1 MSFAGATIR
10 AALVGCIALA
20 SARKSADAGESAKPQ
35 EPGATEAS
43 VAPSSVSEVVASL
56 RAAAKKAETRERDAV
71 PSPLAPRAAPVI
83 QILDQLRW
91 IQHRI
96 VPRETLQQIASR
108 YRVEEVWVRRWNDL
122 PETGEIKLKKNAR
135 LKIRTDRIPPPRK
148 KVTHVVK
155 EGETWW
161 RIAVAHGVD
170 SRDLRAYNW
179 GVGKLAPGK
188 ELVVWEDPIVASAI
202 ASHEPVAGSGIDVRP
217 GGVSI
222 GSPNDGR
229 LVNGVR
235 LPGSEL
241 YTLRRPRSAY
251 GTSHAVRQV
260 VAAMEQFRAQAGYAH
275 QVNIVAMS
283 RPRGGPLGEH
293 KSHRSGRDIDIRL
306 PLRTTV
312 PRSLYP
318 KPWRVDW
325 LATWELLRAFA
336 DTGEVVYIFL
346 DYRLQRRVYK
356 AAKAAGVSQE
366 VLDRVLQWPR
376 GSRSSRGV
384 VRHSHGHVAHF
395 HVRFRCGPIEVE
407 CIE

>member
-1 MSFAGATIR
+1 
-10 AALVGCIALA
+10 
-20 SARKSADAGESAKPQ
+20 
-35 EPGATEAS
+35 
-43 VAPSSVSEVVASL
+43 VAPKEPASTQAPVVA
-56 RAAAKKAETRERDAV
+56 AVGVTEKNAETRERDVV
-71 PSPLAPRAAPVI
+71 PSPLAPRPAPVI
-83 QILDQLRW
+83 ELLDRPRW
-91 IQHRI
+91 IKHRI
-96 VPRETLQQIASR
+96 VPRESLAQIASR
-108 YRVEEVWVRRWNDL
+108 YAVEEVWVRRWNDL
-122 PETGEIKLKKNAR
+122 PETGDIKLKKGKR
-135 LKIRTDRIPPPRK
+135 LKVKTARIPPPRE
-148 KVTHVVK
+148 KVTHVVE

-179 GVGKLAPGK
+179 GVGRLAPGK
-188 ELVVWEDPIVASAI
+188 ELQVWVDPIVASAI
-202 ASHEPVAGSGIDVRP
+202 ARHEPASGSSLDVRP
-217 GGVSI
+217 GGISV
-222 GSPNDGR
+222 GSTNDGR

-235 LPGSEL
+235 LPESGL

-251 GTSHAVRQV
+251 GTSHAVKQV
-260 VAAMEQFRAQAGYAH
+260 IAAMEQFRAQVGYAH

-336 DTGEVVYIFL
+336 DTDEVSYVFL
-346 DYRLQRRVYK
+346 DYRLQRRAYK

-366 VLDRVLQWPR
+366 ELNRVLQWPR

-384 VRHSHGHVAHF
+384 VRHSPGHVAHF
-395 HVRFRCGPIEVE
+395 HVRFTCGPIEVE

>member
-1 MSFAGATIR
+1 MTGAGAFIR
-10 AALVGCIALA
+10 AALVGCIALL
-20 SARKSADAGESAKPQ
+20 SAKESADAGELARSQ
-35 EPGATEAS
+35 EPAGTEAPS
-43 VAPSSVSEVVASL
+43 VPEVVASL
-56 RAAAKKAETRERDAV
+56 AAAAKKAEKQERDVV
-71 PSPLAPRAAPVI
+71 PSPLAPRSMPVI
-83 QILDQLRW
+83 QMLDRPRW

-96 VPRETLQQIASR
+96 VPRETLRQIASR
-108 YRVEEVWVRRWNDL
+108 YRVEEAWIRRWNDL
-122 PETGEIKLKKNAR
+122 PPAGEIKLKKGKR
-135 LKIRTDRIPPPRK
+135 LKVRTDRIPPPRE
-148 KVTHVVK
+148 KVTHVVE

-179 GVGKLAPGK
+179 GGGRLEPGR
-188 ELVVWEDPIVASAI
+188 ELKVWEDPIVASAI
-202 ASHEPVAGSGIDVRP
+202 ARHVPATGSSLDVRP
-217 GGVSI
+217 GGISI

-235 LPGSEL
+235 LPDSEL

-260 VAAMEQFRAQAGYAH
+260 IAALEQFRAQVGYAH

-325 LATWELLRAFA
+325 LATWELLRGFA
-336 DTGEVVYIFL
+336 DTGEVVYVFL
-346 DYRLQRRVYK
+346 DYKLQRRAYK

-366 VLDRVLQWPR
+366 ELNRVLQWPR
-376 GSRSSRGV
+376 GSRSSLAV
-384 VRHSHGHVAHF
+384 VRHSPGHVAHF
-395 HVRFRCGPIEVE
+395 HVRFTCGPIEVE